1 MSEVPTQTDQQQAE
15 PYVPP
20 LPSPPKK
27 KTRVPRWLRYLLVGI
42 AGLAIGLAVG
52 RAETTSIEERLFAME
67 DRALEAEDQLGEYR
81 GELGEARGRITFLET
96 QGDAELGVLQD
107 RLDEASETIRARE
120 NRIADLQ
127 EKLDKLKKSLP
138 AGIGRTIEDGTWR
151 VGEEVAPGTYR
162 APGGGSCY
170 WERLAGFSG
179 DLDDIIANGVAER
192 NVTVTI
198 APSDVGFH
206 TNDCGTWT
214 KIG

>member
-1 MSEVPTQTDQQQAE
+1 MNEVPTQTDQQQAQ

-27 KTRVPRWLRYLLVGI
+27 KTRVPRWLRYLLVGL
-42 AGLAIGLAVG
+42 AGLALGLAVG
-52 RAETTSIEERLFAME
+52 RAETTSVEERLFAME
-67 DRALEAEDQLGEYR
+67 DRALEAEDQLAEY
-81 GELGEARGRITFLET
+81 EGRITFLET

-107 RLDEASETIRARE
+107 RLDEANETIQARE

-127 EKLDKLKKSLP
+127 EQIDKLKKALP
-138 AGIGRTIEDGTWR
+138 AGIGRTIENGTWR

-170 WERLAGFSG
+170 WERLSGFSG

-214 KIG
+214 QIG